1 MDSDSSGVF
10 QFHINIL
17 YKKSYSFMA
26 KKTFDALVILE
37 RSLKIFSGETVYGFY
52 VSVDDTKPY
61 KSKTIAEY
69 TTYLL
74 GVSQLYREGGYIA
87 DDERKWY
94 IPKHKIELTYNAGV
108 GLFLNMLL
116 RDFIKYRIVRI
127 DPVVIEGDGLV
138 IDAEV
143 IERYSNNETIEI
155 GGEECAEQ

>member
-1 MDSDSSGVF
+1 
-10 QFHINIL
+10 
-17 YKKSYSFMA
+17 MA
-26 KKTFDALVILE
+26 KKKFDALVILE
-37 RSLKIFSGETVYGFY
+37 RGSGLPIFSGESVYGFY
-52 VSVDDTKPY
+52 VSVDDTKPD
-61 KSKTIAEY
+61 KIKTIDEY

-127 DPVVIEGDGLV
+127 DPVEIEGDGLV
-138 IDAEV
+138 VDLEV

-155 GGEECAEQ
+155 GGEECVEQ

>member
-17 YKKSYSFMA
+17 YKISYSFMA

-37 RSLKIFSGETVYGFY
+37 RGLPIFSGESVYGFY
-52 VSVDDTKPY
+52 ITVDDTKPD
-61 KSKTIAEY
+61 KKTIEEY

-74 GVSQLYREGGYIA
+74 GVSQLFKEGGYIA

-127 DPVVIEGDGLV
+127 DPVVIEGGDGLV
-138 IDAEV
+138 VDLEV

-155 GGEECAEQ
+155 GGEECAKQ

>member
-1 MDSDSSGVF
+1 MDSDLSGVF

-26 KKTFDALVILE
+26 EKTFDALVILE
-37 RSLKIFSGETVYGFY
+37 RGLQIFNGETVYGFY
-52 VSVDDTKPY
+52 ITVDDTKPD
-61 KSKTIAEY
+61 KIESVGTY

-87 DDERKWY
+87 DNDKKWY

-138 IDAEV
+138 IDGEV

-155 GGEECAEQ
+155 GGKECAEQ

>member
-1 MDSDSSGVF
+1 M
-10 QFHINIL
+10 
-17 YKKSYSFMA
+17 
-26 KKTFDALVILE
+26 E
-37 RSLKIFSGETVYGFY
+37 RGLPIFGGNTIYGFY
-52 VSVDDTKPY
+52 ITVDDKNPD
-61 KSKTIAEY
+61 KKTVEEY

-74 GVSQLYREGGYIA
+74 AVSQLFREGGYIA

-94 IPKHKIELTYNAGV
+94 IPKHKIELTYNSGV

-127 DPVVIEGDGLV
+127 DPVVIEDGLV

>member
-1 MDSDSSGVF
+1 
-10 QFHINIL
+10 
-17 YKKSYSFMA
+17 MA
-26 KKTFDALVILE
+26 KRTFDALVILGQ
-37 RSLKIFSGETVYGFY
+37 SLKIFNGETVYGFY
-52 VSVDDTKPY
+52 ITVDDTKPD
-61 KSKTIAEY
+61 KIDSVGIY

-87 DDERKWY
+87 DNDKKWY
-94 IPKHKIELTYNAGV
+94 IPKHKIELTYNTGV

-155 GGEECAEQ
+155 GGGECAEQ

>member
-1 MDSDSSGVF
+1 
-10 QFHINIL
+10 
-17 YKKSYSFMA
+17 MA

-37 RSLKIFSGETVYGFY
+37 RGLPIFSGETVYGFY
-52 VSVDDTKPY
+52 ITVDDTKPD
-61 KSKTIAEY
+61 KKTIEEY

-74 GVSQLYREGGYIA
+74 GVSQLFKEGGYIA

-94 IPKHKIELTYNAGV
+94 VPKHKIELTYNSGV

-127 DPVVIEGDGLV
+127 DPVVIEGDVLV